1 MAQPRLVRRRRPRL
15 VRIAFLALAVG
26 ASISHVDAA
35 DFARGSAFRS
45 VDAFV
50 AAATSFQPA
59 ISKGDLSLLFTVRE
73 LGQPE
78 DPKTGT
84 PVVATFIQ
92 SAVALW
98 ADDSHAIV
106 FVAAAP
112 PTDATR
118 SAVGVLFLL
127 KRTDNSWRIKDQQR
141 FVATGKEA
149 EVSAELTSGTGG
161 GYHLG
166 SEGMEPVVTVKE
178 SQGGRGYTYQISAS
192 YTLKAS
198 KLKRLNLE

>member
-1 MAQPRLVRRRRPRL
+1 VK
-15 VRIAFLALAVG
+15 IAFLALAVG
-26 ASISHVDAA
+26 AAVQYIDAA
-35 DFARGSAFRS
+35 DFARASAFDS

-50 AAATSFQPA
+50 ATATSFQPVDGK
-59 ISKGDLSLLFTVRE
+59 SDLSPLFTVRE

-84 PVVATFIQ
+84 RVTATSIQ

-98 ADDSHAIV
+98 TDDFHALV
-106 FVAAAP
+106 FVTALP
-112 PTDATR
+112 PTEATP

-127 KRTDNSWRIKDQQR
+127 KHTNGSWRIEDHQR

-149 EVSAELTSGTGG
+149 EVSAQLTAGTGS

-166 SEGMEPVVTVKE
+166 SDGMRPVVTVKE
-178 SQGGRGYTYQISAS
+178 SQGGRGYAYQTSAS
-192 YTLKAS
+192 YTLRAS